1 MSSVIHTK
9 CDRCGNVV
17 VRPMFAE
24 DDEKE
29 RVAMT
34 NIEMTNWNI
43 DGYEQLVAE
52 VCPQCEPIVRN
63 EFELFLFKVGIL
75 K

>member
-1 MSSVIHTK
+1 MSSVIHIK
-9 CDRCGNVV
+9 CDRCSQVF

-34 NIEMTNWNI
+34 NVEMTNWNV
-43 DGYEQLVAE
+43 DEYEQIIAE
-52 VCPQCEPIVRN
+52 ICPTCEPVVRH